1 MKKEDLDALAGL
13 YEGVYSPNSG
23 EYLQEELELLI
34 ERGAP
39 TDPKARA
46 AYDAQVAKNRAAL
59 GNTLL
64 YGNAAGRK
72 PSTLSTPTN
81 VRGGGT
87 RKPAAPAPA
96 AKPPAAK
103 PGALT
108 PAVKPAAT
116 SPAAK
121 PAASA
126 PGSAKVV
133 PSSAKPAASAK
144 PAGSAMDQWA
154 AANPKLAAAK
164 AERDRTRGTS
174 ATTNPL
180 MKDFK
185 DKLPAPKAPSP
196 STSSTAFAKTSPSL
210 GSSSSPV
217 KSAGTA
223 AAAKPTTNQ
232 TSTAFSSP
240 SLVKPA
246 APAPAAKPAA
256 TMQKRPAGPG
266 TGAMTRGGA
275 SGDVGPNARTIRSS
289 YEWGSKATLKDVAS
303 LYSSIYE
310 GKKKD
315 QDQDGDND
323 FADVRIARMIASG
336 MSKAQAIAA
345 VKNKEYNEE
354 FESWV
359 DSLVEEGY
367 DLSDYTMDE
376 MFDIYLD
383 EAEGSYGST
392 PKAYSAASKTKM
404 TAKRKPFLKKMLSR
418 TNPANRTSPYGS
430 PRRGMSDEDRE
441 RARAGSK
448 HGVGTRQDHDYP
460 SEGPGGVTKSAKK
473 LRKQKAMGEF
483 GEAYEID
490 EAAKRT
496 PKKTRGAKDP
506 VAYMKGRSDAGKRIS
521 GDEDTGP
528 RYYTLGRA
536 RGAEADAP
544 TQPGQKPVR
553 TPKLAGWEKDDIQY
567 RKANLKAGKTHK
579 VGGEKGL
586 PEEYEIYEIV
596 ASYLLENNF
605 AATVN
610 DANVIIENM
619 SEVWLDQILSEAP
632 GEWFGG
638 LRDKARAS
646 RAAQMQSS
654 QPTPKPGPTV
664 SSPFAKPASRNDS
677 GSLTTYGAG
686 GGAAAERRGQTR
698 SQVMQ
703 QGAKNLENK
712 NRNPGPN
719 FGR

>member
-87 RKPAAPAPA
+87 RKPAAPAAKPPAAKPGALTPAAKPA

-108 PAVKPAAT
+108 PAAKPAAT

-121 PAASA
+121 PATSA
-126 PGSAKVV
+126 PGAAKVA
-133 PSSAKPAASAK
+133 PSSTKSATPAK

-210 GSSSSPV
+210 SSSSSAV
-217 KSAGTA
+217 KTAGSTV
-223 AAAKPTTNQ
+223 AAKPTTNQ

-256 TMQKRPAGPG
+256 TIQKKPTGPG

-336 MSKAQAIAA
+336 MSKAEAIAA

-376 MFDIYLD
+376 IFDIYLD
-383 EAEGSYGST
+383 EATLSA
-392 PKAYSAASKTKM
+392 KA
-404 TAKRKPFLKKMLSR
+404 
-418 TNPANRTSPYGS
+418 
-430 PRRGMSDEDRE
+430 
-441 RARAGSK
+441 ARAGKDIGAKGKNFAKIAASA
-448 HGVGTRQDHDYP
+448 GERYG
-460 SEGPGGVTKSAKK
+460 SEEAGKRVAGAILKRMRANEEFK
-473 LRKQKAMGEF
+473 L
-483 GEAYEID
+483 D

-496 PKKTRGAKDP
+496 SKKVRGAKDP

-528 RYYTLGRA
+528 RHYTLGRA
-536 RGAEADAP
+536 RGAKVDSP
-544 TQPGQKPVR
+544 TQPGQRPVG

-579 VGGEKGL
+579 IGGEKGL
-586 PEEYEIYEIV
+586 PEEYEVYEIV

-605 AATVN
+605 AETLN

-677 GSLTTYGAG
+677 GRLTTYGAG
-686 GGAAAERRGQTR
+686 GGAAAERGGKTR

>member
-1 MKKEDLDALAGL
+1 MNKEDLGALKSL
-13 YEGVYSPNSG
+13 YEGIFSTTPSNSTCDKPTVTRTITDG
-23 EYLQEELELLI
+23 LGIYESQIRSVQTKEVKKQVVLSEETSVV
-34 ERGAP
+34 R
-39 TDPKARA
+39 
-46 AYDAQVAKNRAAL
+46 QVISSTPSTTPLRNTTSIL
-59 GNTLL
+59 GNSQW
-64 YGNAAGRK
+64 G
-72 PSTLSTPTN
+72 
-81 VRGGGT
+81 
-87 RKPAAPAPA
+87 
-96 AKPPAAK
+96 
-103 PGALT
+103 
-108 PAVKPAAT
+108 
-116 SPAAK
+116 
-121 PAASA
+121 
-126 PGSAKVV
+126 
-133 PSSAKPAASAK
+133 SSA
-144 PAGSAMDQWA
+144 
-154 AANPKLAAAK
+154 
-164 AERDRTRGTS
+164 
-174 ATTNPL
+174 
-180 MKDFK
+180 
-185 DKLPAPKAPSP
+185 
-196 STSSTAFAKTSPSL
+196 
-210 GSSSSPV
+210 
-217 KSAGTA
+217 
-223 AAAKPTTNQ
+223 
-232 TSTAFSSP
+232 
-240 SLVKPA
+240 
-246 APAPAAKPAA
+246 
-256 TMQKRPAGPG
+256 
-266 TGAMTRGGA
+266 
-275 SGDVGPNARTIRSS
+275 TIRDIS
-289 YEWGSKATLKDVAS
+289 E
-303 LYSSIYE
+303 LYTSIYE
-310 GKKKD
+310 EKDKEKDKEEDEDEGDEEDNEKEENKKGKKKD
-315 QDQDGDND
+315 QDEDGDND

-336 MSKAQAIAA
+336 MSKAEAIAA

-448 HGVGTRQDHDYP
+448 HGVGTRQEHDYP

-553 TPKLAGWEKDDIQY
+553 TPKLAGWEKDDIKY

-619 SEVWLDQILSEAP
+619 SEVWLSEI
-632 GEWFGG
+632 
-638 LRDKARAS
+638 
-646 RAAQMQSS
+646 
-654 QPTPKPGPTV
+654 
-664 SSPFAKPASRNDS
+664 
-677 GSLTTYGAG
+677 
-686 GGAAAERRGQTR
+686 
-698 SQVMQ
+698 
-703 QGAKNLENK
+703 LENL
-712 NRNPGPN
+712 N
-719 FGR
+719 

>member
-39 TDPKARA
+39 TDPKSRA

-96 AKPPAAK
+96 AKP
-103 PGALT
+103 GALT
-108 PAVKPAAT
+108 PAVKPAATQPAARPAAT

-126 PGSAKVV
+126 PGAAKVA
-133 PSSAKPAASAK
+133 PSSTKPATPAK

-185 DKLPAPKAPSP
+185 DRLPAPKAPSP

-210 GSSSSPV
+210 SSSSSAV
-217 KSAGTA
+217 KSAGTT

-289 YEWGSKATLKDVAS
+289 YEWGSKATLKDVADA
-303 LYSSIYE
+303 YKAVYE
-310 GKKKD
+310 AKKKD

-336 MSKAQAIAA
+336 MSRAEAIAA
-345 VKNKEYNEE
+345 VRNKEYNEE
-354 FESWV
+354 F
-359 DSLVEEGY
+359 
-367 DLSDYTMDE
+367 
-376 MFDIYLD
+376 
-383 EAEGSYGST
+383 
-392 PKAYSAASKTKM
+392 
-404 TAKRKPFLKKMLSR
+404 
-418 TNPANRTSPYGS
+418 
-430 PRRGMSDEDRE
+430 
-441 RARAGSK
+441 
-448 HGVGTRQDHDYP
+448 
-460 SEGPGGVTKSAKK
+460 
-473 LRKQKAMGEF
+473 
-483 GEAYEID
+483 
-490 EAAKRT
+490 
-496 PKKTRGAKDP
+496 
-506 VAYMKGRSDAGKRIS
+506 
-521 GDEDTGP
+521 
-528 RYYTLGRA
+528 
-536 RGAEADAP
+536 
-544 TQPGQKPVR
+544 
-553 TPKLAGWEKDDIQY
+553 
-567 RKANLKAGKTHK
+567 
-579 VGGEKGL
+579 
-586 PEEYEIYEIV
+586 
-596 ASYLLENNF
+596 
-605 AATVN
+605 
-610 DANVIIENM
+610 
-619 SEVWLDQILSEAP
+619 
-632 GEWFGG
+632 
-638 LRDKARAS
+638 
-646 RAAQMQSS
+646 
-654 QPTPKPGPTV
+654 
-664 SSPFAKPASRNDS
+664 
-677 GSLTTYGAG
+677 
-686 GGAAAERRGQTR
+686 
-698 SQVMQ
+698 
-703 QGAKNLENK
+703 
-712 NRNPGPN
+712 
-719 FGR
+719 